1 VLKDFR
7 DIGPVED
14 AAGRQR
20 SPIGRN
26 TECWQISRLCD
37 GHRGS
42 RNKTE
47 SRQET
52 AGTKTRVVA
61 VKVSGKARQGVNTVQ
76 YLNEGVI
83 VFEISISPRGRGRPR
98 DGERMASAGTEYEP
112 EGSIGSGA
120 ASCRVL

>member
-1 VLKDFR
+1 M
-7 DIGPVED
+7 
-14 AAGRQR
+14 

-26 TECWQISRLCD
+26 TECWQISRLCE

-52 AGTKTRVVA
+52 AGTKNRVVA

-83 VFEISISPRGRGRPR
+83 VFKISISPRGRGGPM
-98 DGERMASAGTEYEP
+98 MASVWRAQERRRKTEGP
-112 EGSIGSGA
+112 IGLGA
-120 ASCRVL
+120 ASCGVLCQFESRKRACRNKSM